1 MINIIAAMTTE
12 KKVIGKDNWLP
23 WEIPEE
29 LKHFRTM
36 TAGGTVIMG
45 RKTYDSIGRP
55 MPKRHNIVVTRQ
67 KGLKIEGVDIC
78 HSVLEA
84 ITLAK
89 KDGKEIWIIGGAE
102 IYQQAIPLTERMY
115 LSYIKKEYRGDT
127 FFPEWNTQEWEVEQT
142 EDYEEW
148 TLVIYRRIKQG
159 EVQL

>member
-1 MINIIAAMTTE
+1 MM
-12 KKVIGKDNWLP
+12 
-23 WEIPEE
+23 
-29 LKHFRTM
+29 
-36 TAGGTVIMG
+36 GG
-45 RKTYDSIGRP
+45 
-55 MPKRHNIVVTRQ
+55 
-67 KGLKIEGVDIC
+67 E
-78 HSVLEA
+78 
-84 ITLAK
+84 
-89 KDGKEIWIIGGAE
+89 E